1 LRSPE
6 PWLSLC
12 LVRPMRAR
20 TLTTAIF
27 VCLLA
32 STIADEEKP
41 LERLHYALRHM
52 DNPGDV
58 IYQAQLDGLDYRAH
72 LRRAIV
78 KDRRSL
84 AALFDYTENG
94 QLMGVGAEEH
104 CEVLYNLLQVWGT
117 PPSPTSCKDATGGFG
132 TASFR
137 GSLPSFHIRDG
148 VLTNFLRLTSSA
160 RMTDRR
166 VEEHSL

>member
-1 LRSPE
+1 
-6 PWLSLC
+6 
-12 LVRPMRAR
+12 MRAR

>member
-6 PWLSLC
+6 LWLSLC

-104 CEVLYNLLQVWGT
+104 CEVLYNLLQVWGD
-117 PPSPTSCKDATGGFG
+117 TSFAN
-132 TASFR
+132 
-137 GSLPSFHIRDG
+137 
-148 VLTNFLRLTSSA
+148 VLQGR
-160 RMTDRR
+160 DRR
-166 VEEHSL
+166 VRHRVIPWIASQFPYPGWRPYQFPQTYKLGPHD